1 VWLSFDKKYKSKERA
16 SEMSTKE
23 FRFST
28 AVLRAAGSTAKPKIS
43 GYAARYG
50 VKTQLQPG
58 LSEVI
63 MPGAFS
69 ATIARQ
75 DDCYCAFNH
84 DAQQIIA
91 RVRAGTLRL
100 NEDSEGLH
108 FDADVDPEVSYA
120 NDLLRNI
127 RSGAISECSFGFYAD
142 DDNFVDDGNDGL
154 LRQLRACTV
163 FDVSPVVTPQYSG
176 TSVTARS
183 RAMFPDGMPSA
194 LELSSKSV
202 TAKVT
207 SPVDREEAI
216 RWAQSRLALSKLR
229 TY

>member
-1 VWLSFDKKYKSKERA
+1 MRER
-16 SEMSTKE
+16 EQMHTKE

-28 AVLRAAGSTAKPKIS
+28 AELRAAGSTAKPKIS

-50 VKTQLQPG
+50 IKTQLQPG
-58 LSEVI
+58 LSEII

-127 RSGAISECSFGFYAD
+127 RSGTISECSFGFYAD
-142 DDNFVDDGNDGL
+142 EDTFADDSDGL

-183 RAMFPDGMPSA
+183 RMFPDG
-194 LELSSKSV
+194 
-202 TAKVT
+202 
-207 SPVDREEAI
+207 
-216 RWAQSRLALSKLR
+216 
-229 TY
+229 

>member
-1 VWLSFDKKYKSKERA
+1 MRER
-16 SEMSTKE
+16 EQMHTKE

-28 AVLRAAGSTAKPKIS
+28 AELRAAGSTVKPKIS

-50 VKTQLQPG
+50 IKTQLQPG

-84 DAQQIIA
+84 DAQLIIG

-100 NEDSEGLH
+100 SEDETGLN
-108 FDADVDPEVSYA
+108 FDCDVDTEVSYA

-127 RSGAISECSFGFYAD
+127 RSGAISECSFGFYCD
-142 DDNFVDDGNDGL
+142 DEDFTDDSDGL
-154 LRQLRACTV
+154 VRQLRAVTC
-163 FDVSPVVTPQYSG
+163 FDVSPVVQPQYSG

-183 RAMFPDGMPSA
+183 RMFPDGMPSA
-194 LELSSKSV
+194 LELRSKSFV
-202 TAKVT
+202 PKIT

-216 RWAQSRLALSKLR
+216 RWAQSRLALSRLR